1 MRKAFIKTLTE
12 LSKKNDNIYLLTGD
26 TGFTVLDEY
35 QKLFPSRYLN
45 IGLSEA
51 NMIGVSA
58 GLALNK
64 KIVFVYGIVPFV
76 TMRCFEQV
84 RIDLCYQKLPVKI
97 IGVGGGLTYGS
108 AGATHHSIEDIAI
121 MSCLPNMTVIC
132 PGDPVETSYAV
143 EASMNL
149 DCPAYIRLGKSGEP
163 ILHNNLKSFTIGQ
176 GIVMKKGD
184 DVGIISTGNMLETAL
199 SVSNK
204 LTKNKIE
211 SRVISMHTV
220 KPIDRKL
227 IIQTASKCN
236 TIVTIEEHNVI
247 SGLGSMVANVIV
259 EESLSTKLIKFGIPD
274 KYVDIVGEQPYLR
287 NYFGLGEEQITNRIL
302 SYVRARGNPK

>member
-1 MRKAFIKTLTE
+1 MRKAFIKTLTD
-12 LSKKNDNIYLLTGD
+12 LSKKNDSIYLLTGD
-26 TGFTVLDEY
+26 TGFAILDEY
-35 QKLFPSRYLN
+35 QKLFPHRYLN
-45 IGLSEA
+45 VGLSEA
-51 NMIGVSA
+51 NMIGISA

-84 RIDLCYQKLPVKI
+84 RNDLCYQKLPVKI

-108 AGATHHSIEDIAI
+108 AGATHHSIEDIAV
-121 MSCLPNMTVIC
+121 MSCLPNMNVIC

-163 ILHNNLKSFTIGQ
+163 ILHKDIKSFTIGR
-176 GIVMKKGD
+176 GIVMRKGD
-184 DVGIISTGNMLETAL
+184 GIAIISTGNMLETAL
-199 SVSNK
+199 HVSNK
-204 LTKNKIE
+204 LMENNIE
-211 SRVISMHTV
+211 SCVISMHTV

-227 IIQTASKCN
+227 IIQTASKCK
-236 TIVTIEEHNVI
+236 TIVTIEEHNI
-247 SGLGSMVANVIV
+247 IGGLGSMVGNVIV
-259 EESLSTKLIKFGIPD
+259 EEFLPAKLIKFGIPD
-274 KYVDIVGEQPYLR
+274 KYVDTVGEQQYLR

-302 SYVRARGNPK
+302 SYVGARGCIK